1 MKTNQKQLK
10 LIQHG
15 LKASTV
21 TRLSESQVDILF
33 NRLNESKK
41 ENKEQ
46 VTNEKVMVSGK
57 NTAEV
62 EKLKQTYIK
71 EISKLKKEEMFP
83 LPKKLSLWKKIKI
96 LLSGN

>member
-1 MKTNQKQLK
+1 MSKTDQLQRMLRMIK
-10 LIQHG
+10 
-15 LKASTV
+15 
-21 TRLSESQVDILF
+21 SEERKDSQ
-33 NRLNESKK
+33 
-41 ENKEQ
+41 Q
-46 VTNEKVMVSGK
+46 
-57 NTAEV
+57 V